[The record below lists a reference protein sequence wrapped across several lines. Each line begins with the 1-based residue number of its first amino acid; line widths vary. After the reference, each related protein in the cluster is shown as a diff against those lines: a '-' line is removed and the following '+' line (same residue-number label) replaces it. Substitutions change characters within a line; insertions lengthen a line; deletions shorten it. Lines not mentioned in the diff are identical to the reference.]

1 MASEIS
7 RSESL
12 TLENDVKDELVE
24 SLVDKLELWRFL
36 IDATVGT
43 GVEFLV
49 GSL

>member
-24 SLVDKLELWRFL
+24 SLEDKLEL
-36 IDATVGT
+36 
-43 GVEFLV
+43 
-49 GSL
+49 